1 MKLSKLYYLET
12 ENRFGRVLLTASDQ
26 GLAGCYFIGQKYMP
40 DIAPQW
46 QPAPQHAIL
55 QQAARQLN
63 AYAGGNLQRFDLPFA
78 FAEGT
83 EFQQRVWRA
92 IAAIPFGETI
102 TYAELARR
110 VGSPNAVRA
119 AGAAT
124 GRNPISV
131 IVPCHRVLGSNGSL
145 TGYAG
150 GLDRKK
156 ALLTLEGVLRERG
169 EAQMEIG
176 YV

>member
-1 MKLSKLYYLET
+1 MKSHLYFAET

-46 QPAPQHAIL
+46 QHAPAHDIL
-55 QQAARQLN
+55 QNAARQLN
-63 AYAGGNLQRFDLPFA
+63 DYAAGHLQSFELPFA
-78 FAEGT
+78 FAQGT
-83 EFQQRVWRA
+83 EFQQRVWQA
-92 IAAIPFGETI
+92 IAAIPYGETI
-102 TYAELARR
+102 TYGELARR
-110 VGSPNAVRA
+110 VGAPNSVRA

-131 IVPCHRVLGSNGSL
+131 IVPCHRVLGANGSL

-156 ALLTLEGVLRERG
+156 ALLTLEGVLRDRSQ
-169 EAQMEIG
+169 AQIELG
-176 YV
+176 YA